1 MKKKSFELFESI
13 MLSMIKYFKWF
24 VIAAVVL
31 IALTGIFK
39 VDSNEVAV
47 VLRFGKLVGSTRDAQ
62 VKKPG
67 LHFALPNIIDEVIKI
82 PVETVQEVAVT
93 THYGNGMSIGPDVKN
108 NGYVITGDSN
118 IVLIKTMVKYKI
130 SNPVQYALYFGDIIG
145 TVNGVVSGEL
155 NSIICSMDIDDVL
168 TSEKAA
174 ISSEIKKS
182 IQACLDAIDIGVL
195 VTNVELTDITP
206 PKETKEAF
214 DNVITASVKKQTLI
228 QEANDYRASAI
239 PQAEAQADDMIGSA
253 NINQST
259 AISKANAE
267 VAEFYGLYKQYKLN
281 PDVIYNGVFRERTSS
296 VMAMM
301 GATVIVPDGNSSAK
315 IILP

>member
-13 MLSMIKYFKWF
+13 MLSMIKYFKSF
-24 VIAAVVL
+24 VIAAVML

-47 VLRFGKLVGSTRDAQ
+47 VLRFGKLVGNTTAAQ

-67 LHFALPNIIDEVIKI
+67 LHFSLPNIIDEVIKV
-82 PVETVQEVAVT
+82 PVETVQEIAVT
-93 THYGNGMSIGPDVKN
+93 THYGNGLSIGSNVKS

-118 IVLIKTMVKYKI
+118 IVLIKTMIKYKI
-130 SNPVQYALYFGDIIG
+130 SDPIQYALFFGDIIG
-145 TVNGVVSGEL
+145 TVDGVVSGEL
-155 NSIICSMDIDDVL
+155 NSIICSMDIDGVL

-174 ISSEIKKS
+174 ISSKIKKN

-296 VMAMM
+296 VMSMM